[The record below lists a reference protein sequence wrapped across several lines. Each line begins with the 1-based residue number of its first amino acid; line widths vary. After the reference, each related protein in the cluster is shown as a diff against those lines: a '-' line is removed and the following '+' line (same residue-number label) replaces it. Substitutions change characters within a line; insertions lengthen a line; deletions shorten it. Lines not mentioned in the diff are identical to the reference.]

1 MPSNKDI
8 LEAQRFNRRRLITAF
23 SSGAPGGRE
32 LEPRSPL
39 RPLFVG
45 LLLALVLLAVA
56 AVAGR
61 FAPTLPANWQNSTV
75 IVVKGTGARYYS
87 INGILHPVT
96 NITSAKLLSE
106 PGNYQT
112 SEVSAST
119 IAGINRGPQVGITD
133 VPDDVPAAA
142 ALQSSQWTTCALP
155 DGPHT
160 WVATTPTELEEAST
174 MLVEVEGDV
183 YLLHGST
190 AHPLPAESRNGVL
203 LALGLET
210 APRTQV
216 PAAWLSIF
224 TTGSPLTALTLTN
237 VGQPTTGMPPKL
249 ADASIGTIVEVAE
262 ENTSRFYVVSAP
274 QTLAPLSPVAKAMYG
289 LNKSDALT
297 QTPLSVTVAD
307 IAQLQVDADGVA
319 PADWPTSISL
329 PTTPGLLPCLRLT
342 TQEET
347 LSAQLAALP
356 VPKEDLG
363 ANPVTV
369 GGGSGALVRLT
380 TGGDL
385 GAVSFISDI
394 GKSHSLGADPT
405 STLAHLGWSPE
416 DIVDIPAAWGK
427 LVPAGGTMTSETVW
441 QTVEK
446 Q

>member
-56 AVAGR
+56 AVMGR
-61 FAPTLPANWQNSTV
+61 FAPTLPANWENSTV
-75 IVVKGTGARYYS
+75 IVVKGTGARYYA
-87 INGILHPVT
+87 IDGVLHPVT

-112 SEVSAST
+112 SEVSAAT
-119 IAGINRGPQVGITD
+119 IAGINRGPQVGIAD
-133 VPDDVPAAA
+133 VPDDIPAAE
-142 ALQSSQWTTCALP
+142 ALQSAQWTTCALP

-160 WVATTPTELEEAST
+160 WIAATPTDLEPAAN
-174 MLVEVEGDV
+174 MLVRVEEDV
-183 YLLHGST
+183 YLLNGAT
-190 AHPLPAESRNGVL
+190 AHQVPTESRNGVL

-210 APRTQV
+210 APVTPV
-216 PAAWLSIF
+216 SAAWLGLF
-224 TTGSPLTALTLTN
+224 TTGSPLTALAIDN
-237 VGQPTTGMPPKL
+237 AGQPTTGLPPKL
-249 ADASIGTIVEVAE
+249 AEATIGTIVEVAE
-262 ENTSRFYVVSAP
+262 ENTSRFYVVSGP
-274 QTLAPLSPVAKAMYG
+274 QTLAPLSPVAKALYG
-289 LNKSDALT
+289 LHKPDSQA
-297 QTPLSVTVAD
+297 PVSVSVAD
-307 IAQLQVDADGVA
+307 IAQLQVDAAGVA
-319 PADWPTSISL
+319 PTDWPTTISL
-329 PTTPGLLPCLRLT
+329 PTTGGLLPCLQLT
-342 TQEET
+342 AQAEGVG
-347 LSAQLAALP
+347 AQLAALP
-356 VPKEDLG
+356 TPKENLG

-405 STLAHLGWSPE
+405 QTLAHLGWREE
-416 DIVDIPAAWGK
+416 DIVNLPAAWGK
-427 LVPAGGTMTSETVW
+427 LVPAGGTMTADTVW
-441 QTVEK
+441 QTVVK